1 MNKLIEKLNRQG
13 FDVTNELEFNNITL
27 ARRRETFN
35 WYLFISRDTSQ
46 LDSIRDSIM
55 FKDIPLMYIG
65 LKPNSEFTKEQVIN
79 GRFDM
84 KRKRYKDKNITY
96 CEVPESWLI
105 E

>member
-1 MNKLIEKLNRQG
+1 MNKLLRELQRTLFDIEG
-13 FDVTNELEFNNITL
+13 TL
-27 ARRRETFN
+27 LDEVIETRRRGTFN

-46 LDSIRDSIM
+46 LDSIRDSLM

-65 LKPNSEFTKEQVIN
+65 IKPNSEFTKEQVIN

-84 KRKRYKDKNITY
+84 KRKRYNNINITY

>member
-1 MNKLIEKLNRQG
+1 MNKLLRELQRTL
-13 FDVTNELEFNNITL
+13 FDVESIRLDDVIQV
-27 ARRRETFN
+27 RRRDTFN

-46 LDSIRDSIM
+46 LNTIRDSIM

-65 LKPNSEFTKEQVIN
+65 IKPNNEFTKEQVVN

-84 KRKRYKDKNITY
+84 KRKRYNSMNITY